1 MRYSLFLGSLFFFG
15 VTLVHADLYQW
26 TDEQGV
32 IHVVDDASAIPEA
45 YHTRIKT
52 YHSAKPAKTS
62 TSLLAPSRTY
72 PEKSQ
77 GAFAQKLALDLGLIN
92 NPGEDA
98 LGPLGTA
105 GIRPASGWKVHDP
118 LSPETHDEVIAAA
131 RRSAALQRVRLSADG
146 AEGVVRQAGN
156 QFLPPP
162 PVAAIP
168 TQPEEEE
175 YYEEPE
181 IIVEQQPPQ
190 IIEVIREPVYIPQP
204 VIVGVPSW
212 QGSPGGPPHNPHH
225 PPRQHSKQKESR
237 FSTPAPTHM
246 PFGTSHMPFG
256 ASHMPFGS
264 ASSNRGSR

>member
-1 MRYSLFLGSLFFFG
+1 MKHSLFLCSFLFFG

-32 IHVVDDASAIPEA
+32 THVIDDAGAIPEA
-45 YHTRIKT
+45 YRAKT
-52 YHSAKPAKTS
+52 KAYRSAKPTKNS
-62 TSLLAPSRTY
+62 TSLLAPSRIY

-105 GIRPASGWKVHDP
+105 GIQPASGWRVHDP
-118 LSPETHDEVIAAA
+118 LSPEARDEVIAAA
-131 RRSAALQRVRLSADG
+131 RRAAASQRVRLSADG
-146 AEGVVRQAGN
+146 AEGVVRQTGN

-168 TQPEEEE
+168 LQPEDEE

-212 QGSPGGPPHNPHH
+212 QGSPGGPSHNPHH
-225 PPRQHSKQKESR
+225 PPQQHSRQRESR
-237 FSTPAPTHM
+237 FSTPAPT
-246 PFGTSHMPFG
+246 HMPFG

-264 ASSNRGSR
+264 ASSNRRSR

>member
-1 MRYSLFLGSLFFFG
+1 MRYSLFLGSLFLFG

-32 IHVVDDASAIPEA
+32 IHVVDDAGAIPET
-45 YHTRIKT
+45 YRSKTKT
-52 YHSAKPAKTS
+52 YRSAKPATTS
-62 TSLLAPSRTY
+62 TSLIAPSRTY

-92 NPGEDA
+92 NPSEDA

-105 GIRPASGWKVHDP
+105 GIQPASGWRVHDP
-118 LSPETHDEVIAAA
+118 LTPEAHNEVIAAA
-131 RRSAALQRVRLSADG
+131 RRAAASQRVRLSADG
-146 AEGVVRQAGN
+146 AEGVVRQTGS

-162 PVAAIP
+162 SVASIP
-168 TQPEEEE
+168 PQPEEE

-181 IIVEQQPPQ
+181 IVVEQQPPQ

-212 QGSPGGPPHNPHH
+212 HGSPGGSPHNPHH
-225 PPRQHSKQKESR
+225 PPRPRSRQRESR

-246 PFGTSHMPFG
+246 PFGASHMPFG